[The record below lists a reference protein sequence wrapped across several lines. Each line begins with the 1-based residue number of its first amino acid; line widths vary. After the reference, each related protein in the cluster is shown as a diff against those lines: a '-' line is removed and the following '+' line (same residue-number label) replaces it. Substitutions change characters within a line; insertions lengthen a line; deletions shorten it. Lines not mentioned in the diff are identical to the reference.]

1 MQNDLPDYR
10 SELSGRDCSMFLNFA
25 LEALE
30 TTRPIIM
37 SYWEKGNFNVESKDD
52 ASPVTEADLKS
63 EEAFR
68 DLVAKRFPTHGL
80 IGEEFPSV
88 NPESEFQW
96 TIDPI
101 DGTQNFALG
110 IPTFGTMLSLR
121 FRNRPIVG
129 VIENPALRRLVQA
142 AYGMGTYCDGRL
154 VSIVDSGV
162 KTLTSDTVVLIA
174 TRAMFGRTNEEALFD
189 NFMQQHSVTRIYYDC
204 FGHSLVAGGN
214 APAMVEFNVKIWDSS
229 PTEILVE
236 EAGGKFQYVRELPE
250 PTKRN
255 PISMIFGQA
264 SLVDVLGRHFMQP
277 A

>member
-1 MQNDLPDYR
+1 MNNDLPDYR
-10 SELSGRDCSMFLNFA
+10 SELSERDCSMFLDFTLDA
-25 LEALE
+25 LN
-30 TTRPIIM
+30 TTRSIIM
-37 SYWEKGNFNVESKDD
+37 SYWEKGNFSVESKDD

-68 DLVAKRFPTHGL
+68 ELVAKRFPTHGL

-96 TIDPI
+96 TIDPV

-129 VIENPALRRLVQA
+129 VIEHPALNRLVHA

-154 VSIVDSGV
+154 IHIRDGGV
-162 KTLTSDTVVLIA
+162 AQLAPDTVVLIA

-189 NFMQQHSVTRIYYDC
+189 SFMQQHNVTRIYYDC
-204 FGHSLVAGGN
+204 FGHSLVASGN
-214 APAMVEFNVKIWDSS
+214 APVMVEFNVKIWDSS

-250 PTKRN
+250 TTKRN
-255 PISMIFGQA
+255 PISMIFGQP
-264 SLVDVLGRHFMQP
+264 SLVDALGVYFNK
-277 A
+277 